1 MEAQS
6 VNPAIQAMPKV
17 ELHCHL
23 ELAIRQDT
31 LKTFAL
37 ERGYDVA
44 DDAKFAEA
52 FLIQSPMGELPSV
65 LHKFLNTRDVLDAA
79 DCIEQVTFEVCEDM
93 YLHSNV
99 RILELRYAPSFLLDK
114 HTHISP
120 DALQEAIQR
129 GVARA
134 EAMYPMAVG
143 PHLHLQRTKSAEDNA
158 YWVDFALN
166 HKNGFLALDL
176 ADNEVDFD
184 PEPFIPLFQRAK
196 AGGLGITVHAGEPRV
211 DGISK
216 NITTAIEA
224 MGADRI
230 GHGLQAIEDPQVMEL
245 LVRTETP
252 LELCPTSN
260 WLTGACD
267 GCMPTPSRNCSMP
280 AFTQRSTPTIRAS
293 WSPTSTGNFSICTS
307 TVDLILH
314 SCNNASIGRGRT
326 ASSPC
331 EKRCRV
337 AETMSVRRS
346 H

>member
-1 MEAQS
+1 MEAQP

-23 ELAIRQDT
+23 ELAIRQET

-44 DDAKFAEA
+44 DDEKFAEA

-134 EAMYPMAVG
+134 ESKYLMAVG
-143 PHLHLQRTKSAEDNA
+143 LICILQRTKSVEDNA
-158 YWVDFALN
+158 NWVDFALN

-211 DGISK
+211 VGISK

-230 GHGLQAIEDPQVMEL
+230 GHGLQAIEDPRVIDL

-267 GCMPTPSRNCSMP
+267 GLHTHPIKELFDAGVHTTINTDDPGIMVTNLNQEFQRVHEHRGFTPEQLRQC
-280 AFTQRSTPTIRAS
+280 
-293 WSPTSTGNFSICTS
+293 
-307 TVDLILH
+307 VDW
-314 SCNNASIGRGRT
+314 ART
-326 ASSPC
+326 ASFIPGAKKDAVWPAS
-331 EKRCRV
+331 
-337 AETMSVRRS
+337 
-346 H
+346 